1 MGQITINT
9 PQGPALVDIAGDTI
23 TQEELA
29 RLRELAPPAEGET
42 FDYTVVET
50 PVVETPVVETPRT
63 ETPQPETA
71 PIDGEIE
78 DISFRYQVARMDN
91 DEEKTNLLNQLLG
104 QGTFER
110 VAPDTFVVDQAQVS
124 PEIRQKYGLG
134 DTGKVYVDKPGFTW
148 RDVVD
153 FGGESGPVVAAAV
166 GASLAVSG
174 MAALPA
180 MLVVGGAAA
189 GAKAIDEGIEWLQ
202 GLNKQSAGT
211 VAANIAIEAPLN
223 AAFEGFGRVI
233 AAGIGRLF
241 KGPGAE
247 VSAARIA
254 EIQQKSGVSP
264 RQATKIAQ
272 EEANQSFATA
282 VRAGAAPT
290 IQAATGKSLA
300 ARVLAIN
307 EKIIPNPK
315 VGRRNVQYIEKLVED
330 VQSGALKQE
339 DALKLMKAEYDSIA
353 ASLNV
358 KLNDPDQ
365 MFKVIQDHLDGVV
378 KTELKAFEDAFVPA
392 VGVPSQYVEGA
403 KLAADLFR
411 AESAAAYNM
420 AQQQIGKQTLFDLK
434 PITETIERLKA
445 ENRFV
450 PYTGKL
456 FDEIEKA
463 ANSGGLN
470 LSDLVQLKQALR
482 LSAGSPDLV
491 ASPAQAGIAQLVKSV
506 DGVLDS
512 TFTQLSSD
520 LAKGYRVLRHPS
532 GTFDDAGTNVSGRY
546 YRDPL
551 GPTENESIRQG
562 LASWKKANA
571 FYTEGQD
578 VINNTAVNA
587 IIKNSK
593 DKFYN
598 SNIDV
603 VKQIVQPG
611 NAPKLKMYL
620 NAATPSPTG
629 AAKLSRPGAV
639 ETIDQVKSLVSG
651 ANPNF
656 EAAEQLI
663 ASSGLKDVLPTLNSW
678 IGKLPA
684 DDVFRTMHV
693 SQYLKELDSLSGL
706 AKAGANPQLVRESVR
721 NGLAQEWSK
730 RAIAESQDP
739 MGRFASGQFA
749 NKFSSL
755 GKETQDLLFGVK
767 NASQMRNTM
776 DKFRMLGAGQ
786 DDVVRA
792 FQDLP
797 PGFGSFAPGSVESQ
811 LQLFK
816 QAYEGAKVV
825 SDDALSKAVQSG
837 SITNPETLV
846 TSLLSNP
853 SGYTRLKS
861 VVGDEQLARPGGVQD
876 MVMQNLVRNSF
887 NELNEAS
894 IQSGAWG
901 KTLKTNLLKQNENGA
916 LDTIL
921 GKDVVSKLTQI
932 SDEAVKISDVPIKGY
947 GGLAAA
953 TGAIAVA
960 TGMVSL
966 NVASAGTAAAA
977 LVPIIVLSRA
987 LRNKKVLSLMTSP
1000 RMRAKEYE
1008 AALRAGADMPTLESL
1023 KAGGPL
1029 VYYANR
1035 LSSLA
1040 VQEASLVAGSGIL
1053 NVPLSESEKQ
1063 VQEQMR
1069 TGVSPATGQPKR
1081 DLPALP
1087 TGPSFDQI
1095 RGQLSGVSGP
1105 SRARQV
1111 LEEQERSKLLTG
1123 RP

>member
-1 MGQITINT
+1 M
-9 PQGPALVDIAGDTI
+9 
-23 TQEELA
+23 
-29 RLRELAPPAEGET
+29 
-42 FDYTVVET
+42 
-50 PVVETPVVETPRT
+50 
-63 ETPQPETA
+63 
-71 PIDGEIE
+71 
-78 DISFRYQVARMDN
+78 
-91 DEEKTNLLNQLLG
+91 G

-174 MAALPA
+174 MAAKILPA
-180 MLVVGGAAA
+180 MLVVGSAAA

-254 EIQQKSGVSP
+254 EIQQKSGVSS

-706 AKAGANPQLVRESVR
+706 AKAGANP
-721 NGLAQEWSK
+721 
-730 RAIAESQDP
+730 
-739 MGRFASGQFA
+739 
-749 NKFSSL
+749 
-755 GKETQDLLFGVK
+755 
-767 NASQMRNTM
+767 
-776 DKFRMLGAGQ
+776 
-786 DDVVRA
+786 
-792 FQDLP
+792 
-797 PGFGSFAPGSVESQ
+797 
-811 LQLFK
+811 
-816 QAYEGAKVV
+816 
-825 SDDALSKAVQSG
+825 
-837 SITNPETLV
+837 
-846 TSLLSNP
+846 
-853 SGYTRLKS
+853 
-861 VVGDEQLARPGGVQD
+861 
-876 MVMQNLVRNSF
+876 
-887 NELNEAS
+887 
-894 IQSGAWG
+894 
-901 KTLKTNLLKQNENGA
+901 
-916 LDTIL
+916 
-921 GKDVVSKLTQI
+921 
-932 SDEAVKISDVPIKGY
+932 
-947 GGLAAA
+947 
-953 TGAIAVA
+953 
-960 TGMVSL
+960 
-966 NVASAGTAAAA
+966 
-977 LVPIIVLSRA
+977 
-987 LRNKKVLSLMTSP
+987 
-1000 RMRAKEYE
+1000 
-1008 AALRAGADMPTLESL
+1008 
-1023 KAGGPL
+1023 
-1029 VYYANR
+1029 
-1035 LSSLA
+1035 
-1040 VQEASLVAGSGIL
+1040 
-1053 NVPLSESEKQ
+1053 
-1063 VQEQMR
+1063 
-1069 TGVSPATGQPKR
+1069 
-1081 DLPALP
+1081 
-1087 TGPSFDQI
+1087 
-1095 RGQLSGVSGP
+1095 
-1105 SRARQV
+1105 
-1111 LEEQERSKLLTG
+1111 
-1123 RP
+1123 